1 MTQPE
6 DYPTRPGRTDA
17 PTLKDGTPGYA
28 PPAPNQTRGRRSKMW
43 RRIGIPLLIILL
55 VVAALLGDAVA
66 RQHVEASIADEVAA
80 NVSTDADTVG
90 VTIGGWPFA
99 AVLATDRLSSIDLS
113 IPTATLSKEGRTV
126 TFRDAVVHATGLRNV
141 RNLQDTVVDEASAS
155 AHVDWKE
162 LSRLSGVT
170 VSSGGDSRVQV
181 ERSIS
186 VFGATVTMQVSAAP
200 GIDPATRTL
209 TLGDPKANVDGI
221 PVPSSLLTPAL
232 ASVSDKLVLP
242 DLGSL
247 KYRSLTVDRRGVQ
260 ISLAGTQVE
269 VKDLLSS

>member
-1 MTQPE
+1 MV
-6 DYPTRPGRTDA
+6 
-17 PTLKDGTPGYA
+17 
-28 PPAPNQTRGRRSKMW
+28 
-43 RRIGIPLLIILL
+43 RRIGIPLLVVLL
-55 VVAALLGDAVA
+55 VAAALLGDAVA
-66 RQHVEASIADEVAA
+66 RQRVEASVANEIAA
-80 NVSTDADTVG
+80 NVSTDPDAVG

-99 AVLATDRLSSIDLS
+99 AVLATDRLSSMDLS
-113 IPTATLSKEGRTV
+113 IPTATLSKEGRRI
-126 TFRDAVVHATGLRNV
+126 TFRDVVVHATGLRNV
-141 RNLQDTVVDEASAS
+141 RNLQDTVVDGVSAS

-181 ERSIS
+181 ERGIS
-186 VFGATVTMQVSAAP
+186 VFGATVTMEVSAAP

-209 TLGDPKANVDGI
+209 TLDDPKANVDGI

-232 ASVSDKLVLP
+232 ASVSDKMVLP

-247 KYRSLTVDRRGVQ
+247 KYKSLTVDQRGVQ
-260 ISLAGTQVE
+260 ISLAGSQVE